1 MRDRQ
6 RGMTFL
12 GLLLIM
18 AMAGVLVYAGIRL
31 TPIYLNYMKVAHTL
45 QSVSTELKGQTLDN
59 FAIRRALERH
69 WEVESIDRIQP
80 DDVQIVQGDQTIAL
94 HVDYDDR
101 VSFIGD
107 VSLVVHFDKTVQM
120 Q

>member
-12 GLLLIM
+12 GVLLVM

-31 TPIYLNYMKVAHTL
+31 VPAYLNYMKVAHTL
-45 QSVSTELKGQTLDN
+45 QSVSTEMKGQTVDQ
-59 FAIRRALERH
+59 FTIRRALERH
-69 WEVESIDRIQP
+69 WEIEDIGRITP
-80 DDVQIVQGDQTIAL
+80 DDVQIERGDGTL
-94 HVDYDDR
+94 SMHVDYDDR
-101 VSFIGD
+101 VSFIGNI
-107 VSLVVHFDKTVQM
+107 SLVAHFDKTVQI

>member
-12 GLLLIM
+12 GVLLIM

-31 TPIYLNYMKVAHTL
+31 MPVYLNYMKVAHTL
-45 QSVSTELKGQTLDN
+45 ESVSTELKGQTIDD

-69 WEVESIDRIQP
+69 WEIEDIDRIQP
-80 DDVQIVQGDQTIAL
+80 DDVQIVKGDQTIDM

-101 VSFIGD
+101 VSFIGN
-107 VSLVVHFDKTVQM
+107 VSLVAHFDKTVPIQ
-120 Q
+120 